1 MHSGIGSGMMVLDQL
16 LRIAELTKKGFQM
29 YAPSKKT
36 HGGPLLKVR
45 GLKSYFFTRAGLVK
59 AVDDVSF
66 EIAAGETLALVGES
80 GCGKSITSL
89 SVLRLIPEPGRVVNG
104 EILFDDQDL
113 LRMPPAEIRRVR
125 GNQISMIFQEPMT
138 SLNPVLKIGEQIAE
152 VLRLHRGMTNTEA
165 LTQAAELLTRV
176 GIPAAESRLRD
187 FPHQLSGGQRQRVM
201 IAMALA
207 CDPKLLIADE
217 PTTALD
223 VTIQAQI
230 MDLLANLARDRQ
242 MATLLISHD
251 LGVVAGNADRV
262 AVMYAG
268 KIVEYAAVEQL
279 FSKPAHP
286 YTRGLLACIPRLGDK
301 KPLPTIQGQFDDK
314 NDSTEGCAFLERCP
328 TPCSSCG
335 SKIPQLQEISPGHFV
350 RCWRA

>member
-1 MHSGIGSGMMVLDQL
+1 
-16 LRIAELTKKGFQM
+16 M
-29 YAPSKKT
+29 YAPLKKA
-36 HGGPLLKVR
+36 HNRPLLQVR

-89 SVLRLIPEPGRVVNG
+89 SILRLLPEPGRVVDG
-104 EILFDDQDL
+104 EIIFDDHDL
-113 LRMPPAEIRRVR
+113 LRMPPNEIRRVR
-125 GNQISMIFQEPMT
+125 GNRISMIFQEPMT
-138 SLNPVLKIGEQIAE
+138 SLNPVLRIGEQIAE
-152 VLRLHRGMTNTEA
+152 VLRLHRGMTNPEA
-165 LTQAAELLTRV
+165 LAQAAELLTRV
-176 GIPAAESRLRD
+176 GIAAAESRLRD

-207 CDPKLLIADE
+207 CDPQLLIADE

-230 MDLLANLARDRQ
+230 MELLSNLGRDRQ

-251 LGVVAGNADRV
+251 LGVVAGYADRV

-268 KIVEYAAVEQL
+268 KIVEYAAVGEL
-279 FSKPAHP
+279 FKNPAHP

-301 KPLPTIQGQFDDK
+301 NPLPTIQGQPNDK
-314 NDSTEGCAFLERCP
+314 HSATDGCAFLERCP
-328 TPCSSCG
+328 TPCGSGG
-335 SKIPQLQEISPGHFV
+335 SKIPQLKEISPAHFV
-350 RCWRA
+350 RCWRS

>member
-1 MHSGIGSGMMVLDQL
+1 M
-16 LRIAELTKKGFQM
+16 F
-29 YAPSKKT
+29 APLKNT
-36 HGGPLLKVR
+36 QTGPLLQVR
-45 GLKSYFFTRAGLVK
+45 GLKTYFFTRSGLVK

-89 SVLRLIPEPGRVVNG
+89 SILRLIPEPGRIVDG
-104 EILFDDQDL
+104 QILFDKHDL
-113 LRMPPAEIRRVR
+113 LRLPPTEIRRVR
-125 GNQISMIFQEPMT
+125 GNRISMIFQEPMT
-138 SLNPVLKIGEQIAE
+138 SLNPVLKIGEQVAE
-152 VLRLHRGMTNTEA
+152 VLRLHRGMNNNEA
-165 LTQAAELLTRV
+165 LDQAADLLTSV
-176 GIPAAESRLRD
+176 GIAAATSRLRD

-207 CDPKLLIADE
+207 CNPQLLIADE

-230 MDLLANLARDRQ
+230 MELLANLASERQ

-268 KIVEYAAVEQL
+268 KIVEYAGVEDL
-279 FSKPAHP
+279 FNHPLHP
-286 YTRGLLACIPRLGDK
+286 YTKGLLGCIPRLGNK
-301 KPLPTIQGQFDDK
+301 GPLPTIQGQLDDRSRAA
-314 NDSTEGCAFLERCP
+314 DGCAFLQRCP
-328 TPCSSCG
+328 TPCATG
-335 SKIPQLQEISPGHFV
+335 GAKVPQLHEVNPAHFV
-350 RCWRA
+350 RCWRT